1 MYGKTKLVPD
11 LQPTPPSI
19 IHGARELTADGPD
32 SFQPKRGYGDDFF
45 WRIIAFILGMVL
57 ELICAGNGRN
67 AYMQTVQR

>member
-32 SFQPKRGYGDDFF
+32 PFQPKRGYGDDFF
-45 WRIIAFILGMVL
+45 WGIIAFIFWV
-57 ELICAGNGRN
+57 NGSGTDLCG
-67 AYMQTVQR
+67 QW